1 MEALAFLL
9 VVGGVLFAMGLV
21 ALKVVLALV
30 LLPFKLIAGLLK
42 VVLGVV
48 AGLFGLLFSGV
59 AVVGVLLALLFG
71 LVLLPLLPFLAIG
84 VSSGWPRGRGARMP
98 SVASPDQRAA
108 TRLRARR
115 SSGRSGRPSP
125 RASPLPR
132 TRRAP
137 PPRSP
142 MLGDQGKEEVGARV
156 VAVVSCIC
164 RR

>member
-9 VVGGVLFAMGLV
+9 VVGGVLFVMGLV

-84 VSSGWPRGRGARMP
+84 ALVWMAAR
-98 SVASPDQRAA
+98 A
-108 TRLRARR
+108 
-115 SSGRSGRPSP
+115 GRPHAIS
-125 RASPLPR
+125 
-132 TRRAP
+132 
-137 PPRSP
+137 
-142 MLGDQGKEEVGARV
+142 RV
-156 VAVVSCIC
+156 A
-164 RR
+164 